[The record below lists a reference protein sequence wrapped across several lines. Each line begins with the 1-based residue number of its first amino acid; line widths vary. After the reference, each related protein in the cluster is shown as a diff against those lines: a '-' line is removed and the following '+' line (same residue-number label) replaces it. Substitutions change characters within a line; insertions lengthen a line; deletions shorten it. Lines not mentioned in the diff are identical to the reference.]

1 MRKITLLLF
10 ICLFTSSIYAQWT
23 INTALNTQVVSSN
36 SDDIKSV
43 GTSTGKTYVVFWK
56 VVPSPTNYELRLQV
70 LDPDGNKL
78 LGPDGTL
85 VSNTLPMSTS
95 TAISKIAIDKEDNL
109 YIGVTGTTDAG
120 GYGFKM
126 NTNGVHLWNP
136 NGVSLGSGYLVTIL
150 PLTTGEAILA
160 WLANGQTLMQ
170 KFNTSGNPIWT
181 SNQQVAFSSAGT
193 KAPGD
198 LFELSGGQF
207 MLVFHVVSFGINS
220 TLYAQKYDAAGNP
233 VWAAPTQLSNK
244 ATAYNSIYSSTQDGD
259 VVYYGYKGSSS
270 SRFDSFLQ
278 RINPDGSTPWGING
292 MDFDVN
298 QTNYEMDTKIAFSTG
313 SQYVWSM
320 CNYTN
325 IAQSQNG
332 LYLQKFDKTTGARL
346 LTDNAKVIYAIGTY
360 NQISGDLKLIG
371 DQPLF
376 LVKNGMDNGA
386 SPTTLNACLLN
397 TIGNFAWAG
406 ETKPMATF
414 AANKSRIHFNRPV
427 NGKVVAVFVEQKTAG
442 SALIYAQNLSDTTLL
457 STENFSIDN
466 ESVSFI
472 NPIQNELTLQS
483 KYMIKEIQIHTLLGQ
498 EIAKSYNVNSLEYK
512 ITSERWNSG
521 IYFVTIKMN
530 SGASKRIKIIKK

>member
-1 MRKITLLLF
+1 MKKITLLF
-10 ICLFTSSIYAQWT
+10 IYFLTTNIYSQWT
-23 INTALNTQVVSSN
+23 TNTALNTQVVSSN

-78 LGPDGTL
+78 LGQDGTL

-109 YIGVTGTTDAG
+109 YIGVTGTSDAG

-126 NTNGVHLWNP
+126 NTNGTHLWSP

-150 PLTTGEAILA
+150 PLTTGEAVLA
-160 WLANGQTLMQ
+160 WLANGQTLMR
-170 KFNTSGNPIWT
+170 KFDTSGNPIW
-181 SNQQVAFSSAGT
+181 SANQQVAFSSSGT

-233 VWAAPTQLSNK
+233 LWAAPTQLSNK
-244 ATAYNSIYSSTQDGD
+244 ATAYNSSYSGTQDGD

-270 SRFDSFLQ
+270 SRFDSYLQ
-278 RINPDGSTPWGING
+278 RINADGTTPWGING

-325 IAQSQNG
+325 TAQSQYG

-346 LTDNAKVIYAIGTY
+346 FTDNAKVIYAIGTS
-360 NQISGDLKLIG
+360 NQISGDLRLIG

-376 LVKNGMDNGA
+376 LVKSGMDNGA

-414 AANKSRIHFNRPV
+414 AANKSRIHFNRPIS
-427 NGKVVAVFVEQKTAG
+427 GKVVAVFVEQKTAG
-442 SALIYAQNLSDTTLL
+442 SALIYAQNLSDNTLL

-466 ESVSFI
+466 ENVSFI
-472 NPIQNELTLQS
+472 NPIQNELSLQS
-483 KYMIKEIQIHTLLGQ
+483 KSIIKEIEIHNLLGQ
-498 EIAKSYNVNSLEYK
+498 KISENNNVNSIEYN
-512 ITSERWNSG
+512 IGTQQWNSG
-521 IYFVTIKMN
+521 IYILTLKMN
-530 SGASKRIKIIKK
+530 SGTTKKIKIIKN

>member
-10 ICLFTSSIYAQWT
+10 IYLFTSSIYAQWT

-220 TLYAQKYDAAGNP
+220 TLYAQKYDATGNP

-325 IAQSQNG
+325 TAQSQNG

>member
-23 INTALNTQVVSSN
+23 ANTALNTQVVSSN

-70 LDPDGNKL
+70 LDADGNKL

-85 VSNTLPMSTS
+85 VSSILPMSTS

-109 YIGVTGTTDAG
+109 YIGVTGTSNTG

-136 NGVSLGSGYLVTIL
+136 NGVSLGIGNLVTIL
-150 PLTTGEAILA
+150 PLTTGEAIMA

-170 KFNTSGNPIWT
+170 KFDISGNPIW
-181 SNQQVAFSSAGT
+181 SANQQVVFSSTGT

-198 LFELSGGQF
+198 FFELSGGQY

-233 VWAAPTQLSNK
+233 LWAAPTQLSNK
-244 ATAYNSIYSSTQDGD
+244 ATAYNSFYSGTQDGN
-259 VVYYGYKGSSS
+259 VVYYGYKASSS
-270 SRFDSFLQ
+270 SRFDSYLQ
-278 RINPDGSTPWGING
+278 RINPDGTTPWGING

-313 SQYVWSM
+313 SQYVWSI

-325 IAQSQNG
+325 TSQSQFG
-332 LYLQKFDKTTGARL
+332 LYIQKFDKTTGARL
-346 LTDNAKVIYAIGTY
+346 LTDNAKIIYAVGTS
-360 NQISGDLKLIG
+360 NQNSGDLRLIS

-376 LVKNGMDNGA
+376 LVKSGMDNGA
-386 SPTTLNACLLN
+386 TPTTLNACLLN
-397 TIGNFAWAG
+397 TIGNFVWAG
-406 ETKPMATF
+406 ETKPIATF
-414 AANKSRIHFNRPV
+414 TANKSRIHFNRPI
-427 NGKVVAVFVEQKTAG
+427 NGKVVAVFIEQKIAA
-442 SALIYAQNLSDTTLL
+442 SSLIYAQSLSDTSLL

-466 ESVSFI
+466 ENISFI
-472 NPIQNELTLQS
+472 NPIQNELIFES
-483 KYMIKEIQIHTLLGQ
+483 KSMIKEIEIKTILGQ
-498 EIAKSYNVNSLEYK
+498 EMAKNNNVNSLEYK
-512 ITSERWNSG
+512 ITTEQWNSG
-521 IYFVTIKMN
+521 IYFTTIKLN
-530 SGASKRIKIIKK
+530 SGASKRIKLIKK